1 MVGLEGK
8 GGRHSQCRDENGQDP
23 LFTVAQQKGAVQ
35 QEGLSRGQL
44 RIAVSVQRAVKGVTY
59 QSGYSG
65 RDGDHAKPSNI
76 CLISAT
82 LCS

>member
-35 QEGLSRGQL
+35 QEGLSRSQL
-44 RIAVSVQRAVKGVTY
+44 RIAITVQRAVKGVTY
-59 QSGYSG
+59 QSGYTG
-65 RDGDHAKPSNI
+65 RNGDHPKPSDI
-76 CLISAT
+76 CLISEA
-82 LCS
+82 LSS